1 MEHGL
6 FNCLKKKGY
15 FFVAGACSVVL
26 GAGVLLVLDS
36 EVPDVAGAASVE
48 GAVVAGA
55 SIDVDGC
62 AELLVPA
69 APSSDF
75 LPQPI
80 AANITTPQA
89 SKAKDFFISTSI
101 LNLSKIS

>member
-1 MEHGL
+1 MLLVLGSEELG
-6 FNCLKKKGY
+6 
-15 FFVAGACSVVL
+15 VAGTVSVEEVL
-26 GAGVLLVLDS
+26 GAGV
-36 EVPDVAGAASVE
+36 
-48 GAVVAGA
+48 

-80 AANITTPQA
+80 AANMTTPQA
-89 SKAKDFFISTSI
+89 SKAKDFFILTSI
-101 LNLSKIS
+101 LNLSKNS